1 MPTLKIKNIVCPRCI
16 RVVREELSAAGY
28 PPEAVGLGTVTYAT
42 YPDDR
47 GIRRIGEVLKE
58 NGFELLLDA
67 EDQQIEQIKTLI
79 IEHVRNRKSK
89 PAEENLSAY
98 LSRELRQN
106 YATLSKLFSS
116 HEGHTIERFHI
127 RQKIERVKELLSYGE
142 ESLSE
147 IAFDLDYSS
156 TAHLSGQFKRETGMT
171 PTQFRKLKDP
181 SRRSLDDLGEA
192 E

>member
-28 PPEAVGLGTVTYAT
+28 PPEAVGMGMVTYAT
-42 YPDDR
+42 HPGEE
-47 GIRRIGEVLKE
+47 GIRRIAEVLKE

-67 EDQQIEQIKTLI
+67 EDQQVERIKTLI
-79 IEHVRNRKSK
+79 IDLVHDRNNKR
-89 PAEENLSAY
+89 AAENLSDY

-116 HEGHTIERFHI
+116 HEGQTIERFLI
-127 RQKIERVKELLSYGE
+127 RQKIERVKELLTYGE
-142 ESLSE
+142 ENLSE

-181 SRRSLDDLGEA
+181 DRRSLDALGEV

>member
-1 MPTLKIKNIVCPRCI
+1 M
-16 RVVREELSAAGY
+16 
-28 PPEAVGLGTVTYAT
+28 GTVTYAT
-42 YPDDR
+42 HPDEG
-47 GIRRIGEVLKE
+47 GIRRIAEVLKE

-67 EDQQIEQIKTLI
+67 DDQRVEQIKTLI
-79 IEHVRNRKSK
+79 IDQVRNRNTK
-89 PAEENLSAY
+89 PSQENLSDY

-106 YATLSKLFSS
+106 YAALSKLFSS
-116 HEGHTIERFHI
+116 HEGQTIERFLI
-127 RQKIERVKELLSYGE
+127 RQKIERVKELLSYGDE
-142 ESLSE
+142 NLSE

-181 SRRSLDDLGEA
+181 NRRSLDALGEA

>member
-28 PPEAVGLGTVTYAT
+28 PPEAVGMGTATYAA
-42 YPDDR
+42 YPDEE
-47 GIRRIGEVLKE
+47 GLRRIAEVLEE
-58 NGFELLLDA
+58 NGFALLLDA
-67 EDQQIEQIKTLI
+67 EDQKVEQIKTLI
-79 IEHVRNRKSK
+79 INHIHDRSRKQE
-89 PAEENLSAY
+89 AENLSDY

-106 YATLSKLFSS
+106 YGALSKLFSS
-116 HEGHTIERFHI
+116 HEGQTIERFLI
-127 RQKIERVKELLSYGE
+127 RQKIERAKEVLSYGE
-142 ESLSE
+142 ENLAE

-171 PTQFRKLKDP
+171 TTQFRKLKAPD
-181 SRRSLDDLGEA
+181 RLSLDDLGEA

>member
-16 RVVREELSAAGY
+16 RVVREELTAAGY
-28 PPEAVGLGTVTYAT
+28 PPEAVGMGTVTYAT
-42 YPDDR
+42 PLDER
-47 GIRRIGEVLKE
+47 GVRRIAEVLKE

-67 EDQQIEQIKTLI
+67 EDQQVEQIKALI
-79 IEHVRNRKSK
+79 IDHVRNQNSK
-89 PAEENLSAY
+89 PTEENLSDY

-106 YATLSKLFSS
+106 YATLSKLFSG
-116 HEGHTIERFHI
+116 HEGQTIERFLI
-127 RQKIERVKELLSYGE
+127 RQKIERVKELLTYGE
-142 ESLSE
+142 ENLSE

-171 PTQFRKLKDP
+171 PTAFRKLKDP
-181 SRRSLDDLGEA
+181 DRRSLDALGNA

>member
-16 RVVREELSAAGY
+16 RVVREELTAAGY
-28 PPEAVGLGTVTYAT
+28 RPEAVGMGTVTYAT
-42 YPDDR
+42 PPDE
-47 GIRRIGEVLKE
+47 GGVRRIAEVLKE

-67 EDQQIEQIKTLI
+67 EDQQVEQIKALI
-79 IEHVRNRKSK
+79 IDRVRNQNSK
-89 PAEENLSAY
+89 PTEENLSDY

-106 YATLSKLFSS
+106 YATLSKLFSG
-116 HEGHTIERFHI
+116 HEGQTIERFLI
-127 RQKIERVKELLSYGE
+127 RQKIERVKELLTYGE
-142 ESLSE
+142 ENLSE

-171 PTQFRKLKDP
+171 PTAFRKLKDP
-181 SRRSLDDLGEA
+181 DRRSLDALGNA

>member
-16 RVVREELSAAGY
+16 RVVREELTAAGY
-28 PPEAVGLGTVTYAT
+28 PPEAVGMGTVTYAT
-42 YPDDR
+42 PPDER
-47 GIRRIGEVLKE
+47 GVRRIAEVLKE

-67 EDQQIEQIKTLI
+67 EDQQVEQIKALI
-79 IEHVRNRKSK
+79 IDHVRNQNSK
-89 PAEENLSAY
+89 PTEENLSDY

-106 YATLSKLFSS
+106 YATLSKLFSG
-116 HEGHTIERFHI
+116 HEGQTIERFLI
-127 RQKIERVKELLSYGE
+127 RQKIERVKELLTYGE
-142 ESLSE
+142 ENLSE

-171 PTQFRKLKDP
+171 PTAFRKLKDP
-181 SRRSLDDLGEA
+181 DRRSLDALGNA